1 MATKKLTFTEQ
12 PNRTWKA
19 SFKEEG
25 GGKMVIFLE
34 RIKESDISVF
44 FYPDGIEPCL
54 LKKIETKESGVMIE
68 LNVPA
73 DINVDIISKEEV
85 LSGVICPVEEKFS
98 YTVPAANVI
107 FDDGGNFQSKLD
119 AGKLKGEKGDKGD
132 KGDKG
137 ATGATGPKG
146 DKGDKGDTGARGATG
161 PKGDAGE
168 DGSPGM
174 RGKRMLAYNGVI
186 VQNNDNNSA
195 ANIVGHASTNG
206 DYGPED
212 LIIDTT
218 GKIYVISDASDGW
231 FIVRTDFVIDL
242 PYIVQTGGGDT
253 N

>member
-25 GGKMVIFLE
+25 GGKMVIFLD

-54 LKKIETKESGVMIE
+54 LKKIETKESDVMIE

-73 DINVDIISKEEV
+73 DINVDIISKGEV

-119 AGKLKGEKGDKGD
+119 AGTLKGEKGDKGD

-137 ATGATGPKG
+137 ATGPA
-146 DKGDKGDTGARGATG
+146 GAKGATG
-161 PKGDAGE
+161 PKGDAGPAGE

-174 RGKRMLAYNGVI
+174 RGKSMLAYNGVI

-242 PYIVQTGGGDT
+242 PYIVQTGGGST